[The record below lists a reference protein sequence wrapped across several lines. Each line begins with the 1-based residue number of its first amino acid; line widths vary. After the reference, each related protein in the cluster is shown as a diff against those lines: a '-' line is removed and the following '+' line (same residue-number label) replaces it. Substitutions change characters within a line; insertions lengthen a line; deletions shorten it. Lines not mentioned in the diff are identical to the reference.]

1 MMHKLNDYKG
11 ATVIVTMQSLG
22 NNLIQF
28 SSLNAFDCELKYRHV
43 VVCAAILSKLSIG
56 NVR

>member
-1 MMHKLNDYKG
+1 MHKLNDYKR